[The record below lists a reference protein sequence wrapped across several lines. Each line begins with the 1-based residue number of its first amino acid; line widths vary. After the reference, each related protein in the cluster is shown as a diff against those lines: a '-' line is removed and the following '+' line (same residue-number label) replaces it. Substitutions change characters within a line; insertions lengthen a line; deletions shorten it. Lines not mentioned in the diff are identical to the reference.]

1 MTIDVN
7 VHLGRWPFRR
17 LRGDDTA
24 ALVATLQ
31 KHQIE
36 QAWAG
41 SFEALL
47 HRDVRGV
54 NDRLAE
60 ECQRHKNLLIPFGT
74 VNPLL
79 PDWEEDVR
87 RCRSVHG
94 MPGLRLYPNYHG
106 YRLDHPDFA
115 ALLRLAARHELI
127 VQIALKMEDERTQHP
142 LLRVAPVD
150 PAPLP
155 GLLQDIKNV
164 TVVLLGG
171 LNAAAGAE
179 ALRKFTNAGQVHFD
193 IATLEGAAGIATV
206 LQTLPVE
213 RLLFGTHYPFYYY
226 EAALLKLR
234 EAALR
239 PEQERAIR
247 SQNARR
253 LIDNQSRDR

>member
-24 ALVATLQ
+24 SLVAALQ

-60 ECQRHKNLLIPFGT
+60 ECQKHKNLLVPFGT

-79 PDWEEDVR
+79 PDWQNDLQ
-87 RCRSVHG
+87 RCRQTPR
-94 MPGLRLYPNYHG
+94 MAGLRVYPNYHG
-106 YRLDHPDFA
+106 YPLDHPDFA
-115 ALLRLAARHELI
+115 ALLRLAAQHELI
-127 VQIALKMEDERTQHP
+127 VQIVLKMEDDRTQHP
-142 LLRVAPVD
+142 LLRVPAVD
-150 PAPLP
+150 PAPLA
-155 GLLQDIKNV
+155 GLLQDNKNLR
-164 TVVLLGG
+164 VVLLGA
-171 LNAAAGAE
+171 LTAVAGAE
-179 ALRKFTNAGQVHFD
+179 TLRKLTCAGQVYMD
-193 IATLEGAAGIATV
+193 IAMLEGVGGVATV

-213 RLLFGTHYPFYYY
+213 RFLFGTHFPLYYY
-226 EAALLKLR
+226 ESALLKLR
-234 EAALR
+234 EANLR

-253 LIDNQSRDR
+253 LLPIR

>member
-24 ALVATLQ
+24 VLVATLQ

-47 HRDVRGV
+47 HRDVRSV
-54 NDRLAE
+54 NDRLAQ
-60 ECQRHKNLLIPFGT
+60 ECQKYKNLLLPFGT

-87 RCRSVHG
+87 RCRAIHH
-94 MPGLRLYPNYHG
+94 MRGLRLYPNYHG

-115 ALLRLAARHELI
+115 ALLRLAAQQELI
-127 VQIALKMEDERTQHP
+127 VQIALKMEDERTQYP
-142 LLRVAPVD
+142 LLRVPAVD
-150 PAPLP
+150 PAPLG
-155 GLLQDIKNV
+155 GLLQDIKNLR
-164 TVVLLGG
+164 VVLLGA
-171 LNAAAGAE
+171 LVAPAGAE
-179 ALRKFTNAGQVHFD
+179 ALRKLTGAGQVYLD
-193 IATLEGAAGIATV
+193 IATLEGAAGVATV
-206 LQTLPVE
+206 LQTLPIE
-213 RLLFGTHYPFYYY
+213 RLLFGTHFPLFYY
-226 EAALLKLR
+226 ESALLKLR

-253 LIDNQSRDR
+253 LLPTSP